1 MRILLDTDVLLDV
14 ALERQAFLAA
24 SQDVLR
30 WAEGEPGQAA
40 VAWHTLS
47 NIAYLTVSPRKFIR
61 ELLEFVE
68 VAEVGTEEARQ
79 AVGLPMN
86 DLEDALQ
93 AAAAIAFEA
102 TFVVTRNVRD
112 YRKSPI
118 PVLSPA
124 AFLAKLGFKSPR

>member
-1 MRILLDTDVLLDV
+1 MQQ
-14 ALERQAFLAA
+14 ERAVI
-24 SQDVLR
+24 DLR

-47 NIAYLTVSPRKFIR
+47 NIAYLTVSPREFIR

-68 VAEVGTEEARQ
+68 VAQVGTEEARR
-79 AVGLPMN
+79 AVGLPMS

-93 AAAAIAFEA
+93 AAAALAFEA

-112 YRKSPI
+112 YQKSPI
-118 PVLSPA
+118 PALSPGD
-124 AFLAKLGFKSPR
+124 FLAKLGFKGPR

>member
-1 MRILLDTDVLLDV
+1 MRILLDADVLLDV
-14 ALERQAFLAA
+14 ALKRQAFLAA
-24 SQDVLR
+24 SQEVLR

-47 NIAYLTVSPRKFIR
+47 NIAYLTVSPREFIR

-68 VAEVGTEEARQ
+68 VAQVGTEEARR
-79 AVGLPMN
+79 AVGLPMS

-93 AAAAIAFEA
+93 AAAALAFEA

-112 YRKSPI
+112 YQKSPI
-118 PVLSPA
+118 PALSPGD
-124 AFLAKLGFKSPR
+124 FLAKLGFKGPR